1 MPTGCGNFSPGVHY
15 RHMVNCEVLPDE
27 TVILTGIQG
36 YHDIRIRRV
45 EVDGVKVWAAR
56 TRDGDLGS
64 GRGQTRC
71 GALRKYF
78 LHSIG
83 DTDEAKRIYGEAA
96 AAIQT
101 CFPEERLEEPSPR

>member
-1 MPTGCGNFSPGVHY
+1 MA
-15 RHMVNCEVLPDE
+15 NCEVLQDE
-27 TVILTGIQG
+27 TVILSGIRG
-36 YHDIRIRRV
+36 YHDIRIGRS
-45 EVDGVKVWAAR
+45 EVDGVKVWSAR

-64 GRGQTRC
+64 GRAETRC

-83 DTDEAKRIYGEAA
+83 DTAEAKRIYGEAA

-101 CFPEERLEEPSPR
+101 CFPEERLEEAPPT